1 MASGE
6 HGSGDMSDPGN
17 GMADPDLSVVLPVH
31 DEAESLPLLWQELTV
46 ALEKGGWAAEVIFV
60 DDGSTD
66 GSGAVLRALQARDA
80 RIRLVHLTANHGL
93 SAAMDAGLRRARG
106 RIVVTM
112 DSDLQNDPGD
122 IPTLV
127 SELGGCDAA
136 TGWRRDRQDPWLK
149 RVSSSI
155 ANAVRNAVLRDRVR
169 DSACTFRAMH
179 RRCLPDLPRFQGFHR
194 FIPNLL
200 RLAGHRVVEVPV
212 HHRPRRFGASHY
224 GIRNRLWT
232 TSHDLLALRWMKLRQ
247 LQYEAKEDL

>member
-1 MASGE
+1 MSGA
-6 HGSGDMSDPGN
+6 GG
-17 GMADPDLSVVLPVH
+17 GMGEPDLSVVLPLH
-31 DEAESLPLLWQELTV
+31 NEAESLPLLWQELTA
-46 ALEKGGWAAEVIFV
+46 ALEREGWDAEVIFV

-66 GSGAVLRALQARDA
+66 DSGAVLRSLQARDA
-80 RIRLVHLTANHGL
+80 RVRIVQLTANHGL

-112 DSDLQNDPGD
+112 DSDLQNDPAD
-122 IPTLV
+122 IAALV
-127 SELGGCDAA
+127 AELGGCDAA

-149 RVSSSI
+149 RVSSLI
-155 ANAVRNAVLRDRVR
+155 ANAVRNSVLQDRVR

-179 RRCLPDLPRFQGFHR
+179 RRCLADLPRFQGFHR

-200 RLAGHRVVEVPV
+200 RLAGHRVIEVPV

-232 TSHDLLALRWMKLRQ
+232 ASHDLLALRWMKTRQ
-247 LQYEAKEDL
+247 LRYEAKEDL